1 MNGTAVVRTFRLASI
16 VALLAPLLLLAA
28 CGKSSNVSL
37 GDSDAGSQVEVKQG
51 RQVTVRLASDSAR
64 GYGWFV
70 TDPGPLEQTGK
81 GAADGKPETTLTG
94 SAEMQTFTFN
104 APSPGSGEL
113 AIEYRALK
121 GDTSANSRSW
131 SAEITVK

>member
-1 MNGTAVVRTFRLASI
+1 MKRTSVVRTLRLCAT
-16 VALLAPLLLLAA
+16 VALLAPLLLLTSCA
-28 CGKSSNVSL
+28 KSASVTL
-37 GDSDAGSQVEVKQG
+37 GDRDSGSQVEVKQG
-51 RQVTVRLASDSAR
+51 QQVTVRLASDSAR

-81 GAADGKPETTLTG
+81 GAAEGKPETQLTG

-104 APSPGSGEL
+104 APTPGSGEL

-121 GDTSANSRSW
+121 GDAGPNSRNW